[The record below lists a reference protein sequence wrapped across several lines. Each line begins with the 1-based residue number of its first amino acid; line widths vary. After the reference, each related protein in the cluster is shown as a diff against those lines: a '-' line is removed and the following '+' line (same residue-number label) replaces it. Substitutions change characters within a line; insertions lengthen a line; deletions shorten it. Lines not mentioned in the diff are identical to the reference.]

1 MITKITGDAA
11 AEIAGT
17 SRGTPCIAN
26 KLFRRVKDF
35 AQVPGNGVIDM
46 NITEH
51 ALNALNADAYGLDEM
66 DNRILSTI
74 IDKFKGGPLGI
85 TTIAS
90 AVGDEPGTLEE
101 VDEPFL
107 INEGFILRTAPGG
120 EATEK
125 AYKHLGRTP
134 RTGMEDG
141 MLFVEIT
148 FSGL

>member
-1 MITKITGDAA
+1 MKWTTIT
-11 AEIAGT
+11 
-17 SRGTPCIAN
+17 
-26 KLFRRVKDF
+26 
-35 AQVPGNGVIDM
+35 
-46 NITEH
+46 
-51 ALNALNADAYGLDEM
+51 
-66 DNRILSTI
+66 
-74 IDKFKGGPLGI
+74 DKFKGGPLGI

-90 AVGDEPGTLEE
+90 AVGEEPGTLEE